1 MVVVTLNSMYQKK
14 KKKQNKIPKTTT
26 IYCPANSLTL
36 NRK

>member
-1 MVVVTLNSMYQKK
+1 MVVVTLNSMYQK